1 MLPKYVII
9 TAAGT
14 GVRMNTPMPKQF
26 IPVLG
31 KPILMHTIEAF
42 VPFLPSIHIILVL
55 PKEQMEYWN
64 QLCTQYQFDHPH
76 EVIQGGPT
84 RFHSVKNGLNQV
96 PEQALVAVHDG
107 VRPLVSSHTISGAFL
122 YAEKSGNGIPSIEV
136 CESVR
141 AVDRAFSTPVDRETL
156 RIIQTPQCFRAE
168 LIKKAYHTNYQQ
180 TFTDDASV
188 LEQTGERIFLSQG
201 NRENIKI
208 TTPEDLIMAE
218 ALLKNRVEGAQG

>member
-1 MLPKYVII
+1 MLPKYAII

-26 IPVLG
+26 IPLLG
-31 KPILMHTIEAF
+31 KPILMHTMEAF
-42 VPFLPSIHIILVL
+42 IHFLPSTHIILVL

-84 RFHSVKNGLNQV
+84 RFHSVKNGLSQV
-96 PEQALVAVHDG
+96 PIQALVAIHDG
-107 VRPLVSSHTISGAFL
+107 VRPLVSPHTIAEAFQ
-122 YAEKSGNGIPSIEV
+122 YAEKSGNGIPAIAV

-141 AVDRAFSTPVDRETL
+141 MVDHAFSKPIDRDTL

-168 LIKKAYHTNYQQ
+168 LIKKAYNTSYQQ

-188 LEQTGERIFLSQG
+188 LEHAGERIYLSSG

-218 ALLKNRVEGAQG
+218 ALLKSRMASQA